1 MIENLIHFLIDETEI
16 IETAQTSL
24 QWLFDL
30 LNTKLFVYGG
40 TTITILSFVLMAIKF
55 FVPRNKQLRV
65 LETEKTQHLAEIE
78 SLKSQIS
85 EMNSEIDDLK
95 NQVNVLIEANAYNCK
110 VKALKKAKT
119 STLNTAPDTLKK
131 VKVKVINNVKQ

>member
-1 MIENLIHFLIDETEI
+1 MIDLLHFLIDETEI

-30 LNTKLFVYGG
+30 LNTKVFVYGG
-40 TTITILSFVLMAIKF
+40 TTITILSFVMMAIKF

-65 LETEKTQHLAEIE
+65 LEKEKSQHLAEID

-85 EMNSEIDDLK
+85 EMNSEIDNLK
-95 NQVNVLIEANAYNCK
+95 NQVNVLIEANSYNFK
-110 VKALKKAKT
+110 VKALKKAKS
-119 STLNTAPDTLKK
+119 STLNAVSDTLKK
-131 VKVKVINNVKQ
+131 VKVKVVNNGKQ

>member
-1 MIENLIHFLIDETEI
+1 MIDLLHFLIDETEI

-30 LNTKLFVYGG
+30 LNTKVFVYGG
-40 TTITILSFVLMAIKF
+40 TTITILSFVMMAIKF
-55 FVPRNKQLRV
+55 FVPRNKQLKV
-65 LETEKTQHLAEIE
+65 LETEKSQHLAEID

-85 EMNSEIDDLK
+85 EMNSEIDNLK

-110 VKALKKAKT
+110 VKALKKANAKGVIT
-119 STLNTAPDTLKK
+119 DTLKK
-131 VKVKVINNVKQ
+131 VKVKVVNNGKQ